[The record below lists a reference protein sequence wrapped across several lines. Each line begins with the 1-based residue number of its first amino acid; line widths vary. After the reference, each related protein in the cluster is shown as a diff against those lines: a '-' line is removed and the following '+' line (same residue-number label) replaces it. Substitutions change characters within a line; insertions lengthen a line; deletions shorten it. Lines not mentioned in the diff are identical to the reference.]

1 MKSESLITFLVFV
14 LLVVSLVFGPLA
26 IIWAINTLFP
36 VAAIPYTFW
45 HWLAVAVLSAT
56 WFNKFQFP
64 NKD

>member
-1 MKSESLITFLVFV
+1 MKSEILIA
-14 LLVVSLVFGPLA
+14 LLWLLLAVAVIVFGPLA
-26 IIWAINTLFP
+26 IIWALNTLFP

-56 WFNKFQFP
+56 WFSKFQFP